1 MKKILLS
8 LLFSSTAFAGP
19 GRFQLIQLGELAR
32 NQFLLDTE
40 TGHVW
45 NIMTSDKGNEVLT
58 PILFACY
65 DANNKDG
72 YGNSISPVHDC
83 TKTEKK

>member
-1 MKKILLS
+1 MRKILLS
-8 LLFSSTAFAGP
+8 FLFSSTAIAEP
-19 GRFQLIQLGELAR
+19 GRFQLVQLGSATSDK
-32 NQFLLDTE
+32 FLVDTE

-83 TKTEKK
+83 TKTERK